1 MRWTWKMLLSVSTMI
16 QIRKTQKN
24 NYKLLILEEIKKNE
38 KKANFFQRKFLK
50 NVNLHSRLKFTLYFL
65 SDFLI

>member
-24 NYKLLILEEIKKNE
+24 NYKLLILEEIKKT
-38 KKANFFQRKFLK
+38 KKKRIFFKENF
-50 NVNLHSRLKFTLYFL
+50 
-65 SDFLI
+65 